1 MIFSIAKGVGDK
13 LSATAAIT
21 AITSTRIYFGQAPL
35 EAALPHIVFSLNAG
49 GSTNRSP
56 RDEFDVTLTVK
67 CVAATG
73 AKAAQVADLIRGA
86 LHNAD
91 LTLESPW
98 NAYRCQHDA
107 VFQYVENIERAQYHH
122 AGGTYRVRAVQ

>member
-1 MIFSIAKGVGDK
+1 MIFSIGKGVGDK
-13 LSATAAIT
+13 LAGTAGIT
-21 AITSTRIYFGQAPL
+21 AVVSTRIYFGEAPL
-35 EAALPHIVFSLNAG
+35 EAAFPHIVFSLNAG

-67 CVAATG
+67 CVAAKAST
-73 AKAAQVADLIRGA
+73 AAQVADLIRGA

-107 VFQYVENIERAQYHH
+107 VFQYIENKERVQYHH